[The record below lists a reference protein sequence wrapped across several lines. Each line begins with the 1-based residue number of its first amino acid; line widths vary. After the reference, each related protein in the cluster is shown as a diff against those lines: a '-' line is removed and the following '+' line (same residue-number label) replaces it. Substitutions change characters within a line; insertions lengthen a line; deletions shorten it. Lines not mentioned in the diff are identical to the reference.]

1 MSAFNIDEETLE
13 KIFIIAEDIINEKNG
28 LEIEPLQNELKKK
41 LNLPE
46 RTIYDVIQLLLNK
59 RVLVEGSKLTRESV
73 LINPYRKKIYHY
85 LIDNVCAYFTEIKN
99 FIFCNQSSNKG
110 SAGHLIWHLEMLL
123 KFNLIKKIRFETYTI
138 FMPIEVDEEVAVN
151 LFLLKNDLN
160 KNIITLLIKHEKI
173 KKSEVHRHLNEN
185 REKIYYHLNKLM
197 EYNIINSNQADNK
210 NIFINPEKI
219 KLINLAI
226 GKNSNENNL
235 KKGGY
240 VNDI

>member
-1 MSAFNIDEETLE
+1 MSAFNIDQETLD
-13 KIFIIAEDIINEKNG
+13 KIFVVAEDIINEKNG
-28 LEIEPLQNELKKK
+28 LEVELLQNELKKK

-46 RTIYDVIQLLLNK
+46 KTIYDVIQLLLNK
-59 RVLVEGSKLTRESV
+59 RILVEGSKLTRESV
-73 LINPYRKKIYHY
+73 LINPYRRKIYNY
-85 LIDNVCAYFTEIKN
+85 LTDNVSAYFTEIKKH
-99 FIFCNQSSNKG
+99 IFSDQASNKG
-110 SAGHLIWHLEMLL
+110 SVGHLIWHLEMLL
-123 KFNLIKKIRFETYTI
+123 KFNLIKKVRFETYTI

-151 LFLLKNDLN
+151 LFLLKNDLDRD
-160 KNIITLLIKHEKI
+160 IIELLMKHEKV

-197 EYNIINSNQADNK
+197 EYNIISSNQADDK

-226 GKNSNENNL
+226 EKISNENAL

-240 VNDI
+240 LNDI